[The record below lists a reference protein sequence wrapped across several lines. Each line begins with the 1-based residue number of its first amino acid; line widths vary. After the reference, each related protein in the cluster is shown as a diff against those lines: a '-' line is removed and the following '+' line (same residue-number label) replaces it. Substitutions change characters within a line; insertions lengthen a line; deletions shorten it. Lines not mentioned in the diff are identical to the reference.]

1 MRLSK
6 RLETLEEK
14 AGVNQPDRVRV
25 WSDEVEANI
34 DRIIARPDDKDFTIG
49 LLEQVTDKTFIKMK
63 LLDAILRGS
72 LKSA

>member
-14 AGVNQPDRVRV
+14 AGVNQLDRVPV

-34 DRIIARPDDKDFTIG
+34 DRIMARPDYKDFKIG
-49 LLEQVTDKTFIKMK
+49 LWGQVVDKKVY
-63 LLDAILRGS
+63 
-72 LKSA
+72 